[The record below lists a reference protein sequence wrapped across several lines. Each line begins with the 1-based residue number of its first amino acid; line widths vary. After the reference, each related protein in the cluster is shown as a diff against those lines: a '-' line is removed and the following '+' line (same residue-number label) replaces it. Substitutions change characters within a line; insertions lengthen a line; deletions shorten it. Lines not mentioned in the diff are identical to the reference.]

1 MGLVRPRS
9 LIRPAV
15 YLDPRRLT
23 SINFIPRVKI
33 DLSLSVL
40 SREVSQLWPW
50 GDPSR
55 WTSIFFVHFLT
66 CWFYEILWVPLASS
80 LPGPGTSHCTRS
92 PGTSYGEQSLR
103 TKIPAVG
110 VLAGTEGSHFS
121 RLPEDRV
128 RNCTYVVCTRPQDAR
143 IRLRFR
149 IDLSIHPSTRP
160 PNHGLT
166 LTAQIPTR
174 YCCV

>member
-55 WTSIFFVHFLT
+55 WTSIFFVHFLRDT
-66 CWFYEILWVPLASS
+66 VGPSGIFPARAWNQPLYKEPWHLLWRTEFANQD
-80 LPGPGTSHCTRS
+80 PGSRCTRW
-92 PGTSYGEQSLR
+92 Y
-103 TKIPAVG
+103 
-110 VLAGTEGSHFS
+110 
-121 RLPEDRV
+121 
-128 RNCTYVVCTRPQDAR
+128 
-143 IRLRFR
+143 
-149 IDLSIHPSTRP
+149 
-160 PNHGLT
+160 
-166 LTAQIPTR
+166 
-174 YCCV
+174 